1 MRAAGGKHRLIFRSL
16 LGDCATTSTI
26 FPSLMIIARIA
37 TLTISVIVPVFIPVF
52 IPAISVM
59 PLVTRGIF
67 ALVPAVLYKINSLV
81 AGIVFTAMSAPVF
94 GMPGRYI
101 QIEWR
106 PPSRYSIHCSRLLI
120 DKLRRGRIVA
130 KIEPAVKAWL
140 ADAHRYPHIGRLG
153 R

>member
-37 TLTISVIVPVFIPVF
+37 TLPISVIVPVF

-59 PLVTRGIF
+59 PLVTRCIF
-67 ALVPAVLYKINSLV
+67 ALVPAVLYKIDSLV

-140 ADAHRYPHIGRLG
+140 ADAHRYPYIGRLG

>member
-37 TLTISVIVPVFIPVF
+37 TLTISVIIPVFIPVF

-67 ALVPAVLYKINSLV
+67 ALVPTVLYEIDPLI

-94 GMPGRYI
+94 GVAGRHI
-101 QIEWR
+101 QINRR
-106 PPSRYSIHCSRLLI
+106 PILRYPVHRSRLLI
-120 DKLRRGRIVA
+120 DKLWRGRIVA
-130 KIEPAVKAWL
+130 KIESTVKPWL
-140 ADAHRYPHIGRLG
+140 ADAHRYPYISRLG